1 MNSVIAHLIFLLVMG
16 TLALLPPR
24 EIFSA
29 ASGTVLAIGA
39 IGIWRYSWALTN
51 LVRAALYQLWFYP
64 RLRSQ
69 RAARY
74 QRINRKDHA
83 FFLVT
88 SFKIAPEI
96 STRVYRSIF
105 EAAFYSNGG
114 ATIVASIV
122 DEADG
127 RLIRQV
133 FAAVKAVSLKPDGHV
148 QLQIDKIEGTGKRDA
163 LATSLQSIARLGP
176 TNNDIVLF
184 VDGDSCVPLN
194 VIEKTLPFFLDPM
207 LGAVTS
213 DELGD
218 TEGGKLFKDWFDLR
232 FAQRHVMM
240 SSVSLG
246 SRVLTLTGRMSIF
259 RASFATDP
267 GFIRQVRSDYIDHW
281 RLGRVGFLTGDD
293 KSTWYWLLS
302 HGYKMLYMPDIQL
315 VSIETQ
321 PKPGFIDSSVTL
333 MTRWFGNMLRTNGRA
348 LKLPARKIGFF
359 TWASLLDQQISIWTT
374 LLGPTSVILG
384 AIFVSPWILVIY
396 AAWVMFTRYMLCTL
410 IMAFR
415 RASFPVTYPFIL
427 YYSQVVGAFAKS
439 FIMFRMDRQ
448 KWTRQSAVGGKL
460 AAVDL
465 TKRLRTMSSTYM
477 HALVLGWLVVAAAYF
492 SHLL

>member
-1 MNSVIAHLIFLLVMG
+1 MLPHIIFLLVMG

-24 EIFSA
+24 EIFTA
-29 ASGTVLAIGA
+29 ASGTVMAIGA
-39 IGIWRYSWALTN
+39 IGIWRYSWALIN
-51 LVRAALYQLWFYP
+51 LVRAAMYQLWFYP
-64 RLRSQ
+64 RLRDRQ
-69 RAARY
+69 AAKYVR
-74 QRINRKDHA
+74 QNRIDHA

-105 EAAFYSNGG
+105 EAAFVSRGG
-114 ATIVASIV
+114 ATVVASIV

-133 FAAVKAVSLKPDGHV
+133 FAAVRAQSTKPEGHV
-148 QLQIDKIEGTGKRDA
+148 ALQIDKIAGTGKRDA
-163 LATSLQSIARLGP
+163 LATSLQSIARLCP
-176 TNNDIVLF
+176 SNNDIVLF
-184 VDGDSCVPLN
+184 VDGDSCVPIN
-194 VIEKTLPFFLDPM
+194 VIEKSIPFFLDPQV
-207 LGAVTS
+207 GALTS

-218 TEGGKLFKDWFDLR
+218 TEGGKMFRDWFDLR

-267 GFIRQVRSDYIDHW
+267 TFIRQVRSDYIDHW

-293 KSTWYWLLS
+293 KSTWFWLLS
-302 HGYKMLYMPDIQL
+302 NGYKMLYLPDIQL

-321 PKPGFIDSSVTL
+321 PKPGFVDSSVTL

-348 LKLPARKIGFF
+348 LKLPMRRIGIFAWF
-359 TWASLLDQQISIWTT
+359 SLLDQQLSIWTT
-374 LLGPTSVILG
+374 LLGPTSVVLASFI
-384 AIFVSPWILVIY
+384 VSPWILVAY
-396 AAWVMFTRYMLCTL
+396 AAWAMFTRYLLCTL

-415 RASFPVTYPFIL
+415 WTSFPITYPFIL

-448 KWTRQSAVGGKL
+448 KWTRQSGGSGKL

-465 TKRLRTMSSTYM
+465 TKRIRTMSSTYM
-477 HALVLGWLVVAAAYF
+477 HVLVLGWLALAAAYF